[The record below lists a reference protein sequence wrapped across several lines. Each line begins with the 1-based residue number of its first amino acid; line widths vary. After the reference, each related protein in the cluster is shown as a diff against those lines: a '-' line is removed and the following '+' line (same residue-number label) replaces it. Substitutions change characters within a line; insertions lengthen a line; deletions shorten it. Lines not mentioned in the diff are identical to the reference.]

1 MALSRRRYLLCIM
14 RLERGIGKREHYS
27 PAFVSDDD
35 GFWNEARIA
44 QAFKASVNILYGT
57 SGAKPGS
64 CVLEP
69 FHNCNC
75 LQYQICLRNM
85 S

>member
-35 GFWNEARIA
+35 GFWNEARID
-44 QAFKASVNILYGT
+44 QAFKASVNILYGA
-57 SGAKPGS
+57 SGAKPG
-64 CVLEP
+64 
-69 FHNCNC
+69 
-75 LQYQICLRNM
+75 
-85 S
+85 